1 MRWRPLYNHQGLSP
15 RGGGGAWAEK
25 QEPGKSENG
34 HHKAEGTGVG
44 GPFLPSPFACSS
56 RPCFFTPLFF
66 AFRFPPS
73 GSRFQVSAF
82 QLFASYPDVGI
93 EFGYGE
99 KLVAGLFDLAFH
111 PQPVEQRA
119 LGLLLAGC
127 GSDKAPNETRSNRRL
142 ALFPL

>member
-1 MRWRPLYNHQGLSP
+1 MRWRPLYDHQGLSP
-15 RGGGGAWAEK
+15 RGSLHGPKSSIWEHRKQKSQGKGRGGQRLLLAL
-25 QEPGKSENG
+25 PIRL
-34 HHKAEGTGVG
+34 
-44 GPFLPSPFACSS
+44 FLAPSLLHA
-56 RPCFFTPLFF
+56 
-66 AFRFPPS
+66 AGFRFPLS
-73 GSRFQVSAF
+73 ALRFQVSAF

-99 KLVAGLFDLAFH
+99 KLVAGLFDLVFH

-127 GSDKAPNETRSNRRL
+127 GSDQAPNETRSNRRS